1 MSFHRSSRGGGAEG
15 PIVQQQPQTQTIST
29 NNCRKIFI
37 QRDYSEGSGVRFQT
51 RFPVELQDKIENL
64 LHLLTNNKD
73 KNVNELLKHDLLA

>member
-51 RFPVELQDKIENL
+51 RIPVELQDKIEREQFEYTVKMMNSMDAEAEKA
-64 LHLLTNNKD
+64 NW
-73 KNVNELLKHDLLA
+73 

>member
-51 RFPVELQDKIENL
+51 RFPVELQDKIEREQFEYTVKMMNSMYAEAEKA
-64 LHLLTNNKD
+64 NW
-73 KNVNELLKHDLLA
+73 